1 MVTAKRRIRVPPMTQ
16 AEAMALVARVDE
28 RAASFIG
35 QIDELES
42 AIGMLHIGRLF
53 GWKVLVLVHNKR
65 TIRKYE
71 EILGID
77 IRKEFEETGPLAS
90 KSVGLGVVEKLG
102 EFWKAV
108 SGDVKVPE
116 KREIRA

>member
-1 MVTAKRRIRVPPMTQ
+1 MAKRRIRVPPVTDG
-16 AEAMALVARVDE
+16 EAAALVAKIDNLVSAFGGR
-28 RAASFIG
+28 
-35 QIDELES
+35 IDELES
-42 AIGMLHIGRLF
+42 AIGMLFLGRLF

-77 IRKEFEETGPLAS
+77 VRKAFPGIGPLAS
-90 KSVGLGVVEKLG
+90 KSVGLSVVEKLG
-102 EFWKAV
+102 EFWKGV

-116 KREIRA
+116 KREIRS

>member
-1 MVTAKRRIRVPPMTQ
+1 MAGGKRRIRVPPI
-16 AEAMALVARVDE
+16 ANDEAAALVAKIDDL
-28 RAASFIG
+28 ASAFGG

-42 AIGMLHIGRLF
+42 AIGMLFLGRLF

-71 EILGID
+71 QILGID
-77 IRKEFEETGPLAS
+77 VRKAFPEVGPLAS
-90 KSVGLGVVEKLG
+90 KSVGLSVVDKLG

-108 SGDVKVPE
+108 SGDVKVPD
-116 KREIRA
+116 KREIRP